1 MSENLKKLR
10 DIKNRIDFIFE
21 LCEEGLVKA
30 LSDVKQ
36 KQPAIIMH
44 LVVCNENLQK
54 IQDNYEADILELFNK
69 DDIRGL
75 KAIRNIASHD
85 YEGLNLAI
93 IEEVIRYRLPPI
105 REKIALFL
113 KRQDNPLRSK
123 DILGSIEEN
132 LKEEMKQEDESS
144 KETANTHSNK
154 IRKR

>member
-10 DIKNRIDFIFE
+10 DIKDRIDFIFE
-21 LCEEGLVKA
+21 LCEVGLVRA
-30 LSDVKQ
+30 LSDIRE

-54 IQDNYEADILELFNK
+54 IQDNYDANILELFSK

-93 IEEVIRYRLPPI
+93 IEEVIRYKLPPI
-105 REKIALFL
+105 REKIASFL
-113 KRQDNPLRSK
+113 DKCEDNQTLRSK
-123 DILGSIEEN
+123 DIDEN
-132 LKEEMKQEDESS
+132 LKENKEQETIS
-144 KETANTHSNK
+144 THTHK